1 MSFAV
6 FDAHC
11 DTMQKITDS
20 GGRLRENNYHLD
32 LGRIHKLQ
40 SDYIQVFAA
49 FINKKQD
56 ALPPFL
62 RARQIINRYFEEIDS
77 NNDLIEHCINV
88 EQIKDTISMGKTVS
102 LLSIEGGEAIEG
114 SLEKL
119 NEFYNAGVRIMT
131 LCWNYSNEIC
141 DGIEE
146 KRGAGL
152 TEFGK
157 SVVSEMNRLGM
168 IIDVSHISEKGFWD
182 VIEAS
187 KSPIAATHSNAKAI
201 MPHRRNLDDEQ
212 IKAIITCGGCIGVN
226 FYSDFISENK
236 CSVKHLLNHIEHIL
250 ALGGEDSVGLGSD
263 FDGMDSLPCEIMG
276 VEDMY
281 KIFEEMQR
289 IGYSDFLINK
299 ISSGNFLKLMQKIL
313 M

>member
-11 DTMQKITDS
+11 DTMQKITDL
-20 GGRLRENNYHLD
+20 GGDLRENNYHLD
-32 LGRIHKLQ
+32 LKRIHNLQ
-40 SDYIQVFAA
+40 NNYIQIFAA

-56 ALPPFL
+56 TLPPFL
-62 RARQIINRYFEEIDS
+62 RAEQIIKRYFDEIDR
-77 NNDLIEHCINV
+77 NNDLIEHCTRT
-88 EQIKDTISMGKTVS
+88 EQIKNVINMGKTAS
-102 LLSIEGGEAIEG
+102 LISIEGGEAIEG
-114 SLEKL
+114 SIKKL
-119 NEFYNAGVRIMT
+119 NQFYNAGVRIMT

-141 DGIEE
+141 DGIDEE
-146 KRGAGL
+146 RGAGL
-152 TEFGK
+152 TGFGK
-157 SVVSEMNRLGM
+157 SVVLEMNRLGM
-168 IIDVSHISEKGFWD
+168 LIDVSHISERGFWD
-182 VIEAS
+182 VVETS

-212 IKAIITCGGCIGVN
+212 IKAIISCGGCIGIN
-226 FYSDFISENK
+226 FYSDFISDGK

-299 ISSGNFLKLMQKIL
+299 ISSGNFLKLIEKIL
-313 M
+313 P

>member
-11 DTMQKITDS
+11 DTMQKITDF
-20 GGRLRENNYHLD
+20 GGNLRENDYHLD
-32 LGRIHKLQ
+32 LERIHNLQ
-40 SDYIQVFAA
+40 DNYIQIFAA

-56 ALPPFL
+56 ALPSFL
-62 RARQIINRYFEEIDS
+62 RARQIIKRYFGEIDR
-77 NNDLIEHCINV
+77 NNDFIEHCTTIG
-88 EQIKDTISMGKTVS
+88 QITDAISMGKTAS
-102 LLSIEGGEAIEG
+102 LLSVEGGEAIEG

-119 NEFYNAGVRIMT
+119 NEFYNAGVRVMT

-141 DGIEE
+141 DGIDEE
-146 KRGAGL
+146 RGAGL

-168 IIDVSHISEKGFWD
+168 LVDVSHISERGFWD
-182 VIEAS
+182 VVETS
-187 KSPIAATHSNAKAI
+187 KSPIAATHSNVKAI

-212 IKAIITCGGCIGVN
+212 IRAIIKCGGCIGVN
-226 FYSDFISENK
+226 FYSHFISDEE
-236 CSVKHLLNHIEHIL
+236 CSIKNLLNHIEHIL

-276 VEDMY
+276 VEDVY

-299 ISSGNFLKLMQKIL
+299 ISSGNFLKLMEKIL
-313 M
+313 L

>member
-11 DTMQKITDS
+11 DTMQKITDF
-20 GGRLRENNYHLD
+20 GGSLRENNYHLD
-32 LGRIHKLQ
+32 LKRIHNLKGN
-40 SDYIQVFAA
+40 YIQIFAA
-49 FINKKQD
+49 FVNKKQD

-62 RARQIINRYFEEIDS
+62 RAGQIINRYFEEIERNS
-77 NNDLIEHCINV
+77 GLIEHCINLK
-88 EQIKDTISMGKTVS
+88 QIEETMNMGKTAS

-131 LCWNYSNEIC
+131 LCWNYSNESC
-141 DGIEE
+141 DGIDEE
-146 KRGAGL
+146 RGAGL
-152 TEFGK
+152 TGFGK

-168 IIDVSHISEKGFWD
+168 LIDVSHISERGFWD
-182 VIEAS
+182 VVETS
-187 KSPIAATHSNAKAI
+187 KSPVAATHSNAKAI
-201 MPHRRNLDDEQ
+201 THHRRNLDDEQ
-212 IKAIITCGGCIGVN
+212 IKAIIKCGGCIGVN
-226 FYSDFISENK
+226 FYSDFISDGK
-236 CSVKHLLNHIEHIL
+236 CSIKDLLNHIEHVL
-250 ALGGEDSVGLGSD
+250 ALGGEDALGLGSD

-276 VEDMY
+276 VEDIY
-281 KIFEEMQR
+281 KVFEEMQR

-313 M
+313 L